1 MGNNDERC
9 QPQVSMSGRTAW
21 VIAKLVKILGK
32 KEADVSRWIIE
43 QWIEGEGR
51 RYLDSYGIDLLD
63 YVQDEAVLAL
73 AEASERKSGRGS

>member
-1 MGNNDERC
+1 
-9 QPQVSMSGRTAW
+9 MSGRTAW